1 MTPIRFR
8 SLLVALLA
16 GTWLVP
22 TLGATPLIGIASAK
36 SDNFQNLLRSSME
49 QHASQLG
56 ADTFVMDANNDPVLQ
71 QRQVRNL
78 IAAKVDALI
87 VVPSVIRA
95 APDLLREA
103 TTAGIPIVLLNRQY
117 LPEQWPAK
125 AAYVGSNELE
135 SGTLQMEELARRA
148 HYQGKVAILVGDPDN
163 PSSRMRTEDVEKVV
177 AKYPEM
183 QVVQKTTANWE
194 RNQATDAVTDWLKK
208 GVAFDIIAANNDE
221 MALGAIRALEKAG
234 KNSKDT
240 LIGGIDATPEALQEL
255 RSGKLAVTVLQDAK
269 GQGGTAIDVAL
280 AMAQGQPVAEHVSWI
295 PFRLMTSDSLEQ
307 SQ

>member
-1 MTPIRFR
+1 MTRLRFS

-16 GTWLVP
+16 SIWLVP
-22 TLGATPLIGIASAK
+22 TLGAPLLIGIAGAK

-56 ADTFVMDANNDPVLQ
+56 ADTFVDDANNDPVLQ
-71 QRQVRNL
+71 QRQLKNL

-87 VVPSVIRA
+87 VIPVNVKD
-95 APDLLREA
+95 APEMLREA
-103 TTAGIPIVLLNRQY
+103 TAAGIPIVVVNRQY

-148 HYQGKVAILVGDPDN
+148 HYRGKVAILVGDPNN

-177 AKYPEM
+177 AKYPDM

-194 RNQATDAVTDWLKK
+194 RNQAADAVADWLKK
-208 GVAFDIIAANNDE
+208 GVDLTIIAANNDE
-221 MALGAIRALEKAG
+221 MALGAIRGLEKAG
-234 KNSKDT
+234 KDPKAY
-240 LIGGIDATPEALQEL
+240 LIGGIDGTQDALQEM
-255 RSGKLAVTVLQDAK
+255 RAGKLAVTVLQDAK
-269 GQGGTAIDVAL
+269 GQGGTAVDLAL
-280 AMAQGQPVAEHVSWI
+280 AMAQGEPVKQHVSWI
-295 PFRLMTSDSLEQ
+295 PFHLITPDSLEQ